1 MSFDLVLFLLLRSEL
16 SLSFSKNA
24 DLKATEKIMSK
35 GHFIDHIVV
44 DMYRQAEPIGAEYT
58 TLLDVIV
65 FFFLNWVYHPRLE
78 HKCSIRS
85 NPES

>member
-1 MSFDLVLFLLLRSEL
+1 
-16 SLSFSKNA
+16 
-24 DLKATEKIMSK
+24 MSK

-44 DMYRQAEPIGAEYT
+44 DMYRLAEPIGAEYT

-78 HKCSIRS
+78 RKCSIRS